1 MQAWIAI
8 IKSIT
13 YKNQEIDRGLILGRR
28 KYRWCL
34 KSKYEPL
41 WVKSGNYF
49 VSKLSPHKTN
59 FDIYI
64 PVSELKEGKI
74 YIIQDKMKRVKIKV
88 SEINKFQ
95 VTYETINEPEKTQ
108 HEPFSEESIPF

>member
-1 MQAWIAI
+1 M
-8 IKSIT
+8 T
-13 YKNQEIDRGLILGRR
+13 YNIQEIIYNNKTIDSGIVLGKR
-28 KYRWCL
+28 KYKWAL
-34 KSKYEPL
+34 KKQYEPL
-41 WVKSGNYF
+41 WVRSGNYF

-64 PVSELKEGKI
+64 PVSELKESKI
-74 YIIQDKMKRVKIKV
+74 YTIQDKMKRIKIKV
-88 SEINKFQ
+88 SEINKHQ